1 MWCSATPKNKIPRLS
16 THFNPFATVIR
27 KPLHAVFIEA
37 VPFWHPS
44 RDPFLVFH
52 VLVELLA
59 QQMCAVTRNQSPIIL
74 SARQQIHKSLQTV
87 ETRLDG
93 VLILMRSRL
102 IGRKVAAVMELDV
115 HSVEGGDEI
124 GSGVDFLEGGYD
136 GWLGAD
142 VPDKFLVGDAIV

>member
-1 MWCSATPKNKIPRLS
+1 
-16 THFNPFATVIR
+16 
-27 KPLHAVFIEA
+27 
-37 VPFWHPS
+37 
-44 RDPFLVFH
+44 
-52 VLVELLA
+52 
-59 QQMCAVTRNQSPIIL
+59 
-74 SARQQIHKSLQTV
+74 
-87 ETRLDG
+87 
-93 VLILMRSRL
+93 MRSRL